1 VTDGQKARSPWRTE
15 NVKQYVLVVDDEQS
29 LRQFLE
35 IFLEKEGYAV
45 DTAGSLEEAEAAI
58 GRNVYDLVLTDLRMT
73 AEDDGLKVLRA
84 AIQKNPSTEVVVMT
98 AYAEHKS
105 AVEAMKLG
113 AYDYVDKEAFNL
125 GANTI
130 TKPFDLGQMRDFIRK
145 AIARRET
152 AEIRSRALREEVQ
165 EKASYEGIVG
175 RCEPMVRI
183 FEMIERVAPTNANIM
198 IMGESG
204 TGKEL
209 VAAALHSRSD
219 RREFPF
225 VPINCAAIPETL
237 MESELFGHVR
247 GAFTGAVQHKKG
259 LFEHAH
265 RGTLFLDEVGELPPA
280 MQSKLLRAIQERS
293 FRRIGGNDD
302 ISVDVRIVCASK
314 QNLEEA
320 MKEGH
325 FRDDLYFRLN
335 VIQIVVP
342 ALRDRRED
350 IPALSQHF
358 LTKFAGKMG
367 KPLGRIDG
375 EAMRALLSYDFPGN
389 VRELENILERA
400 TIIETKDVISVD
412 SLPPNVTKSGTEGD
426 VVPPLMPEWID
437 GGGVFLDA
445 EMDRLEKSMLLKAL
459 EKTGGNK
466 TEAAKLLNISFR
478 SMRYRLDKHG
488 ID

>member
-1 VTDGQKARSPWRTE
+1 MKE
-15 NVKQYVLVVDDEQS
+15 YILVVDDEQS

-35 IFLEKEGYAV
+35 IFLEKEGYEV
-45 DTAGSLEEAEAAI
+45 DTAASLEEAEQAI
-58 GRNVYDLVLTDLRMT
+58 GRNVYDLVLTDLRMSG
-73 AEDDGLKVLRA
+73 EDDGLKVLRA

-113 AYDYVDKEAFNL
+113 AYDYVDKEALNL
-125 GANTI
+125 GADCI

-145 AIARRET
+145 AIARKET
-152 AEIRSRALREEVQ
+152 AEIRTRALREEVL
-165 EKASYEGIVG
+165 ETSSYEGIVG
-175 RCEPMVRI
+175 RCEPMLKI
-183 FEMIERVAPTNANIM
+183 FEMIERVAPTNANVM

-219 RREFPF
+219 RRDFPF

-237 MESELFGHVR
+237 MESELFGHMR
-247 GAFTGAVQHKKG
+247 GAFTGAVQQKKG
-259 LFEHAH
+259 LFEQAH
-265 RGTLFLDEVGELPPA
+265 RGTLFLDEVGELPPN

-302 ISVDVRIVCASK
+302 ISVDVRILCASK
-314 QNLEEA
+314 QNLEDL
-320 MKEGH
+320 MKGGA
-325 FRDDLYFRLN
+325 FRDDLFFRLN

-342 ALRDRRED
+342 GLRERRED
-350 IPALSQHF
+350 IPTLVRHF
-358 LTKFAGKMG
+358 LMKFGEKTGKRIA
-367 KPLGRIDG
+367 RIDG

-400 TIIETKDVISVD
+400 TIIETKDVISLE
-412 SLPPNVTKSGTEGD
+412 SLPPNVTKMGTREDASIPFYPDLADGE
-426 VVPPLMPEWID
+426 VVS
-437 GGGVFLDA
+437 LDE
-445 EMDRLEKSMLLKAL
+445 EMDRLEKTMLLKAL

-466 TEAAKLLNISFR
+466 TEAAKLLNIS
-478 SMRYRLDKHG
+478 
-488 ID
+488 

>member
-1 VTDGQKARSPWRTE
+1 MKE
-15 NVKQYVLVVDDEQS
+15 YILVVDDEQS

-35 IFLEKEGYAV
+35 IFLEKEGYEV
-45 DTAGSLEEAEAAI
+45 DTAASLEEAEEAI
-58 GRNVYDLVLTDLRMT
+58 SRNVYDLVLTDLRM
-73 AEDDGLKVLRA
+73 AGEDDGLKVLRA
-84 AIQKNPSTEVVVMT
+84 AIQRNPSTEVVVMT
-98 AYAEHKS
+98 AFAEHKS

-113 AYDYVDKEAFNL
+113 AYDYVDKEALNL
-125 GANTI
+125 GADTI

-145 AIARRET
+145 AIARKET
-152 AEIRSRALREEVQ
+152 ADIRSRALREQVQ
-165 EKASYEGIVG
+165 EKSSYEGIVG
-175 RCEPMVRI
+175 RCEPMLRI
-183 FEMIERVAPTNANIM
+183 FEMIERVAPTNANVM

-209 VAAALHSRSD
+209 VASALHSRSE
-219 RREFPF
+219 RREHPF

-259 LFEHAH
+259 LFEQAH
-265 RGTLFLDEVGELPPA
+265 RGTLFLDEVGELPHG

-293 FRRIGGNDD
+293 FRRIGGNED
-302 ISVDVRIVCASK
+302 ISVDVRILCASK
-314 QNLEEA
+314 QNLEEW
-320 MKEGH
+320 MKEGR

-350 IPALSQHF
+350 IPSLAQFFLS
-358 LTKFAGKMG
+358 KFAGKTG
-367 KPLGRIDG
+367 KQITRVDG

-400 TIIETKDVISVD
+400 TIIETKNVISLS
-412 SLPPNVTKSGTEGD
+412 SLPPGVTKLGTRDEIIAPSAPDLADGE
-426 VVPPLMPEWID
+426 VVS
-437 GGGVFLDA
+437 LDE

-478 SMRYRLDKHG
+478 SMRYRLEKHG
-488 ID
+488 IE